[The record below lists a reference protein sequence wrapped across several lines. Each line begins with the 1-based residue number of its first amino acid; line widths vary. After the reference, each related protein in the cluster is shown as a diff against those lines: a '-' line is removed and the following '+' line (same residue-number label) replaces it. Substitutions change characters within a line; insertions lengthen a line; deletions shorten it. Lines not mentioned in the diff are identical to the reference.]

1 MSEALRASAGEVP
14 EAEAGNKGS
23 LWRSIGVGV
32 AFTVLMSAYEPVS
45 SYFVH
50 SSAFTRSHM
59 PFALLFLVMVLS
71 LVVNPLLRR
80 LWPKRVFTSSEI
92 AVILSVGFLG
102 LSIPTMVGR
111 FVATVSAPEYFA
123 SAENEWPTYVI
134 PNLTSWLYPSNE
146 SGSVGL
152 FYQGLPPGETA
163 VWMPWLVPLF
173 WWFLLITA
181 ILFGCFCLSVI
192 LRQQWSER
200 ERLSFPLVTVPL
212 MIASGADEGGRF
224 PSFARDKLYWIG
236 FGIPLT
242 LILWNVTGLF
252 VERLPIFAF
261 LNANNLVDIG
271 RGFPLVFFR
280 FDFYVL
286 SFAYFTNLEILFSVW
301 LFCVLGILQEGMN
314 NRIGIPVGVGWQ
326 SQFALAFFVVWGV
339 WTSRSHLKDVWRK
352 AVTGDPEIDDSG
364 EMLSYRT
371 AVLGAGV
378 SVVVILFWMNRAG
391 MEFPLALVYLFSN
404 LVLYLGMA
412 KIVAMTGL
420 VSLRGSV
427 DANGLVKSLMNLRN
441 ISDTGLAA
449 NNMFYALYS
458 WNKGFCM
465 PGAANSAKAS
475 EQVGG
480 GGKRALGGAVMTA
493 AVLAIIACTVVTL
506 YLGYYGNGAQ
516 NFGSYD
522 FTDGNRHPYNYTV
535 SNIKDRAD
543 AEIPWWGMG
552 FGSAGVVIMAALTA
566 LNYRVPWWP
575 IHPVGFAVSYAS
587 PVRNT
592 WFSVFIAWLIKLVT
606 VRVGGM
612 KAYHTSQRFF
622 LGVLS
627 GYSLG
632 VFIAFVVDVV
642 FFYGQGH
649 PMHAPPL

>member
-1 MSEALRASAGEVP
+1 MG
-14 EAEAGNKGS
+14 
-23 LWRSIGVGV
+23 IGV
-32 AFTVLMSAYEPVS
+32 AFTVLMSAYDPVS

-59 PFALLFLVMVLS
+59 PFALLFLVMVLT

-80 LWPKRVFTSSEI
+80 SRPGWVFGSGEI

-123 SAENEWPTYVI
+123 SAENEWPTYVL
-134 PNLTSWLYPSNE
+134 PNLTPWMYPSNE
-146 SGSVGL
+146 TGAVER
-152 FYQGLPPGETA
+152 FYQGLAPGESA
-163 VWMPWLVPLF
+163 QWMPWLVPLF
-173 WWFLLITA
+173 WWFLLISA
-181 ILFGCFCLSVI
+181 ILFGCFCLSVV
-192 LRQQWSER
+192 LREQWSQR

-212 MIASGADEGGRF
+212 MLASGADEGGRLPDF
-224 PSFARDKLYWIG
+224 TRDTLFWVG
-236 FGIPLT
+236 FSIPLF
-242 LILWNVTGLF
+242 LILWNVAGLF
-252 VERLPIFAF
+252 LERLPVFAF
-261 LNANNLVDIG
+261 INANNLVELG

-286 SFAYFTNLEILFSVW
+286 CFAYFTNLEILFSVW
-301 LFCVLGILQEGMN
+301 LFCLLGILQEGLN

-326 SQFALAFFVVWGV
+326 SQFALGFFVIWGI
-339 WTSRSHLKDVWRK
+339 WTSRSHLKDVCRK
-352 AVTGDPEIDDSG
+352 ALTGDSTIDDSG

-371 AVLGAGV
+371 AVFGAAI
-378 SVVVILFWMNRAG
+378 SLLVILFWMNRAG
-391 MEFPLALVYLFSN
+391 MELPLALLYLFSN
-404 LVLYLGMA
+404 IVLYLGMA

-427 DANGLVKSLMNLRN
+427 DANGLVVSLMNLKN
-441 ISDTGLAA
+441 ISDTGVAA
-449 NNMFYALYS
+449 NNMFFALYS

-475 EQVGG
+475 ESVRGG
-480 GGKRALGGAVMTA
+480 NTRALGGSVMTA
-493 AVLAIIACTVVTL
+493 AVLAIVACTVVTL

-535 SNIKDRAD
+535 SGIKDRAD
-543 AEIPWWGMG
+543 ADTPWWGIG
-552 FGSAGVVIMAALTA
+552 FGSAGVVVMAALTA
-566 LNYRVPWWP
+566 LSYRVPWWP

-587 PVRNT
+587 PVRAT
-592 WFSVFIAWLIKLVT
+592 WFTVFLAWLVKLAI

-612 KAYHTSQRFF
+612 KAYQTSQRFF
-622 LGVLS
+622 LGMLV

-632 VFIAFVVDVV
+632 VFVSFVVDVL

-649 PMHAPPL
+649 PMHAPPM